1 MLRKIFRPSSGES
14 KIHDLPPPLNS
25 FLAFS
30 RNLSPTRLAPA
41 FTLPLVMSELQ
52 GESPSVHVTGPIL
65 C

>member
-25 FLAFS
+25 FLAF
-30 RNLSPTRLAPA
+30 RKLSPTRLAPA

-52 GESPSVHVTGPIL
+52 
-65 C
+65 